1 MLTLN
6 QLGFS
11 FGSIDQ
17 PIINRVSMSFAPG
30 EFVLICGNT
39 GSGKST
45 FLKAING
52 LVPHFTGGTKWGE
65 VSIDGK
71 SITEDKP
78 HELADLIGYVNQKPE
93 SAFVCNTV
101 FEEIAYGME
110 QLGIDAAQIEQ
121 KVCELANEF
130 LLSQVLE
137 KNLTELSGGQKQRV
151 AIAAALA
158 TEPRYLL
165 LDEPT
170 SALDPEIAV
179 KLVRE
184 LKALAKAKAIT
195 VLLVEHRIEGLI
207 DEIDSLVIVHTDGS
221 ATKGTVAEQL
231 PLLASPPA
239 GIQLAKIFGL
249 KPIPTSL
256 EAIKQGIKNSE
267 VSFVCRDHAQPG
279 EDVTYKY
286 TNLEIGYRN
295 RVLFDDLSVEL
306 KHFDVLA
313 VMGANG
319 SGKSSLLWKLFE
331 IERSKKAP
339 VVFVPQQA
347 SDLLYLDSVGAELLT
362 ADDLADQRI
371 ATDIFFSLTGRIDL
385 KTHPR
390 DLSAGQQLA
399 LVLAIQ
405 LTQPADLILLD
416 EPTRGL
422 DYQAKHRLVNNLRRL
437 TESGKSLVV
446 ATNDA
451 EFAAQIADRVLQ
463 LEASNKFR
471 YVPPGEQFGFGSSL
485 ATETA
490 RILESKEILTP
501 NQVRLK

>member
-1 MLTLN
+1 M
-6 QLGFS
+6 
-11 FGSIDQ
+11 
-17 PIINRVSMSFAPG
+17 
-30 EFVLICGNT
+30 
-39 GSGKST
+39 
-45 FLKAING
+45 KAING
-52 LVPHFTGGTKWGE
+52 LAPHFTGGTKWGD
-65 VSIDGK
+65 VSIDGQ
-71 SITEDKP
+71 SITEAKP

-110 QLGIDAAQIEQ
+110 QLGIDEAQIEQ
-121 KVCELANEF
+121 KVKKLAEEF
-130 LLSQVLE
+130 SLSQVFE
-137 KNLTELSGGQKQRV
+137 NSLTELSGGQKQRV

-170 SALDPEIAV
+170 SALDPDIAV

-184 LKALAKAKAIT
+184 LKELAKAKSIT

-221 ATKGTVAEQL
+221 VTKGTAAQQL

-256 EAIKQGIKNSE
+256 GAIKLGIKNSPIQ
-267 VSFVCRDHAQPG
+267 FGCRDNSKSS

-286 TNLEIGYRN
+286 NNLEIGYRN
-295 RVLFDDLSVEL
+295 RIIFDDLSMQLNKSEA
-306 KHFDVLA
+306 LA
-313 VMGANG
+313 VLGPNG
-319 SGKSSLLWKLFE
+319 SGKSTLLWKLFE

-347 SDLLYLDSVGAELLT
+347 SDLLYLDSVGAELLA
-362 ADDLADQRI
+362 ADALADQRN
-371 ATDIFFSLTGRIDL
+371 ATEIFFGLTGRIDL
-385 KTHPR
+385 KQHPR

-405 LTQPADLILLD
+405 LTKPATLILLD

-422 DYQAKHRLVNNLRRL
+422 DYQAKHRLVKNLRGL
-437 TESGKSLVV
+437 LESGKSLVV

-463 LEASNKFR
+463 LEASNQYR
-471 YVPPGEQFGFGSSL
+471 YLQPGEQFGFGSNL

-501 NQVRLK
+501 DQVRLK